1 LLRGGLLDR
10 IDFVGWLEIGR
21 FRGMLG
27 GFAHLEEVDDEEVE
41 EVEDSFPDCC
51 CCCCLS
57 FATLLE
63 VQVGKSGF
71 LAGID

>member
-1 LLRGGLLDR
+1 
-10 IDFVGWLEIGR
+10 
-21 FRGMLG
+21 MLG